1 MHLHVNVHMRWWLGD
16 NSGVG
21 SSYHIDLSLMLNSGH
36 QALLQVLLETLLITL
51 QNNNNNN
58 KKINQMSLNM
68 ELDKLVIV

>member
-1 MHLHVNVHMRWWLGD
+1 
-16 NSGVG
+16 
-21 SSYHIDLSLMLNSGH
+21 MLNSGH